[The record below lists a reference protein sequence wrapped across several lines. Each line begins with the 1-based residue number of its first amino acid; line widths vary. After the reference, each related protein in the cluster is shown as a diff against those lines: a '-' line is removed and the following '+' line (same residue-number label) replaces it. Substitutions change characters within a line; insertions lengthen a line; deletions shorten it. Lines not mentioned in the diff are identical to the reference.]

1 MCVPVAGMRQNKIS
15 KYSNKLN
22 VMITKIIRL
31 DNADYIIYIILYITM
46 QCDNYCGT
54 LKNIINFLEKV
65 VIYTLLLFFSPFDL

>member
-31 DNADYIIYIILYITM
+31 DNADYIIYILYITM
-46 QCDNYCGT
+46 QYDNYCDT

-65 VIYTLLLFFSPFDL
+65 VIYTPLLIFSPFDL